1 VKNNNNNIP
10 GWEGLGC
17 KSCNSPFHSEGNCP
31 QTAAKE
37 SKFKFRSSHE
47 LGLAKGELP
56 YKFRV
61 EINPEADNE
70 VEITRKRALLRLNSD
85 RTYKQMAFSTQA
97 ADHQKIVLGWLLQL
111 GDNMDEDEKK
121 SLIPIIGSVQKA
133 LEDLQVLK
141 TEKINQAV
149 KMEEVVERGRK
160 TARKARIRI
169 AERTSKEKR
178 HQLGEFWVLRLPDT
192 SVDIPIPVGSE
203 DLLELF
209 EGATEEIK
217 RAERRKT
224 IEDE

>member
-1 VKNNNNNIP
+1 
-10 GWEGLGC
+10 
-17 KSCNSPFHSEGNCP
+17 
-31 QTAAKE
+31 
-37 SKFKFRSSHE
+37 
-47 LGLAKGELP
+47 
-56 YKFRV
+56 
-61 EINPEADNE
+61 
-70 VEITRKRALLRLNSD
+70 
-85 RTYKQMAFSTQA
+85 
-97 ADHQKIVLGWLLQL
+97 
-111 GDNMDEDEKK
+111 MDEDEKK